1 MKDIKS
7 KILRGDFSSLLES
20 ESHNKLVHPNDVAQL
35 IASLPDDYSIK
46 SFIALSKGTQ
56 IMVFAYLSADK
67 QIHIIKGI
75 SQDRGSAIL
84 NHLPSDDRFAFFSK
98 LFGIEQSYFLEYLS
112 AKNRAEAHDFL
123 GYPRNSIA
131 RLINTDFS
139 AISQNMT
146 IGDAAEYLRKY
157 HNDTETANV
166 IYVIDE
172 HGVLVDDIPIRKL
185 ILNEPQKPIKSILDG
200 FCVTLNINDVK
211 EVAIDKFKEYDRE
224 VLPVVNNQNILIG
237 VLTADDMLDIAEQR
251 DTEDIQKF
259 GGLESLDYPYV
270 KTPLL
275 SLIKKRAGWLIV
287 LFVSEMLT
295 ASAMGYFDDEISK
308 AVVLALFIPLIISS
322 GGNSGSQAATLIIR
336 AMALKEISFND
347 WWFVMKRELASG
359 LVLGIML
366 GTIGLIRIVI
376 WQQFHWFDYTEH
388 YMLVAITIFLSLIG
402 IVTWGTISGS
412 MIPII
417 LKKLGFDPATSS
429 APFVATLVDVTGL
442 IIYFSIAAVLL
453 KGTLL

>member
-1 MKDIKS
+1 MKDIKR
-7 KILRGDFSSLLES
+7 KTLTGDFSGLLES
-20 ESHNKLVHPNDVAQL
+20 DGNKQFVHPNDVAQL
-35 IASLPDDYSIK
+35 IATLPIEYAVQ
-46 SFIALSKGTQ
+46 SFISLSKVTQ
-56 IMVFAYLSADK
+56 TIVFAYLSFDK
-67 QIHIIKGI
+67 QLLVIKGI
-75 SQDRGSAIL
+75 SKDRGSDIL
-84 NHLPSDDRFAFFSK
+84 NHLPSDDRFSFFSN

-112 AKNRAEAHDFL
+112 EKNRTETRDFL
-123 GYPRNSIA
+123 GFPSNSIA

-139 AISQNMT
+139 AIAQKMT
-146 IGDAAEYLRKY
+146 IGDAITYLRSH
-157 HNDTETANV
+157 HNDTEAINV

-172 HGVLVDDIPIRKL
+172 NGVLVDDIPIRKL
-185 ILNEPQKPIKSILDG
+185 ILNDPQKTIESILDG
-200 FCVTLNINDVK
+200 FCVALNIRDVK
-211 EVAIDKFKEYDRE
+211 EIAIDKFKEYDRD
-224 VLPVVNNQNILIG
+224 VLPVVNDKNILIG
-237 VLTADDMLDIAEQR
+237 VLTADDVLDIAEQR

-259 GGLESLDYPYV
+259 GGLESLDFPYV
-270 KTPLL
+270 KTPLF

-295 ASAMGYFDDEISK
+295 ASAMGYFDEEISK

-336 AMALKEISFND
+336 AMALKEITFSD
-347 WWFVMKRELASG
+347 WWFVMKRELLSG

-366 GTIGLIRIVI
+366 GSIGLFRIVL

-388 YMLVAITIFLSLIG
+388 YLLVGITIFFSLIG

-412 MIPII
+412 MIPIL
-417 LKKLGFDPATSS
+417 LKKVGFDPATSS

>member
-1 MKDIKS
+1 MKDIKT
-7 KILRGDFSSLLES
+7 KILTGDFSGLLES
-20 ESHNKLVHPNDVAQL
+20 EDKKQLVHPNDVAQ
-35 IASLPDDYSIK
+35 IVATLPNEYAVQ
-46 SFIALSKGTQ
+46 SFISLSKVTQ
-56 IMVFAYLSADK
+56 VIVFAYLSFDK
-67 QIHIIKGI
+67 QVLVIKGI
-75 SQDRGSAIL
+75 SKDRGSDIL
-84 NHLPSDDRFAFFSK
+84 NHLPSDDRFSFFSN

-112 AKNRAEAHDFL
+112 EKNRKETHNFL
-123 GYPRNSIA
+123 GYPSNSIA

-139 AISQNMT
+139 AIAQKMT
-146 IGDAAEYLRKY
+146 IGDAIIHLRSR
-157 HNDTETANV
+157 HNDTEAINV

-172 HGVLVDDIPIRKL
+172 NGALVDDIPIRKL
-185 ILNEPQKPIKSILDG
+185 ILNDPQKTIESILDG
-200 FCVTLNINDVK
+200 FCVSLNIRDMK
-211 EVAIDKFKEYDRE
+211 EIAIDKFKEYDRD
-224 VLPVVNNQNILIG
+224 VLPVVNDKNILIG
-237 VLTADDMLDIAEQR
+237 VLTADDVLDIAEQR

-259 GGLESLDYPYV
+259 GGLESLDFPYV
-270 KTPLL
+270 KTPLF

-295 ASAMGYFDDEISK
+295 ASAMGYFDEEISK
-308 AVVLALFIPLIISS
+308 AIVLALFIPLIISS

-336 AMALKEISFND
+336 ALALKEITLKD
-347 WWFVMKRELASG
+347 WWFVMKRELLSG

-366 GTIGLIRIVI
+366 GAIGLFRIVL

-388 YMLVAITIFLSLIG
+388 YLLVGITIFFSLIG

-412 MIPII
+412 MIPIL
-417 LKKLGFDPATSS
+417 LKKAGFDPATSS